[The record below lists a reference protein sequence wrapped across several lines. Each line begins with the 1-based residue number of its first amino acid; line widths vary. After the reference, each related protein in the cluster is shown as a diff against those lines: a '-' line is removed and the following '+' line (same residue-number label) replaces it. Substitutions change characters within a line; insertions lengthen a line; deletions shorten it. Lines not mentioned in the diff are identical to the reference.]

1 MLSLRHA
8 LRFRELRRNTPRL
21 STRYSS
27 SSSSSS
33 ASSASSSSNVLPVPR
48 PDYRLCLSSADSS
61 STRSLAAINLEN
73 RRAPIPCAADEL
85 VARIQELHQ
94 EVVEKTHNVNIL
106 RRTRNEIGTVLADKK
121 TDTQAK
127 EDAKKRAGELKESLV
142 LAEKD
147 LEEKEGILLQS
158 TLLLPNDTH
167 PESPIGGYEQCKTVK
182 LSSGLQNENETE
194 AIKPNPKADHI
205 QLLSALGWIA
215 FPTNVTGSS
224 WPYLLKGGAALEI
237 ALTQYALQHAVQ
249 AGFAVVMPP
258 DVVRHE
264 LMKRC
269 GFNPRDSGG
278 EAQTYFVSTSEQGES
293 GEDTLALAAT
303 AEIPLAGL
311 FINTLFRSPK
321 TELPRKV
328 VGIGHAFRAE
338 AGARGK
344 ESRGLYRVHQF
355 TKVELFMVTQAEES
369 GDALKEL
376 VDLQWKI
383 LDGLGLPL
391 RWAGNP
397 LRILGRADET
407 HLQAF
412 EHVF

>member
-1 MLSLRHA
+1 
-8 LRFRELRRNTPRL
+8 
-21 STRYSS
+21 
-27 SSSSSS
+27 
-33 ASSASSSSNVLPVPR
+33 
-48 PDYRLCLSSADSS
+48 
-61 STRSLAAINLEN
+61 
-73 RRAPIPCAADEL
+73 
-85 VARIQELHQ
+85 LHH
-94 EVVEKTHNVNIL
+94 EVVEKTHHVNVL
-106 RRTRNEIGTVLADKK
+106 RRTRNEIGALLADKRTSVQEREEAK
-121 TDTQAK
+121 T
-127 EDAKKRAGELKESLV
+127 RAGELKDNLV
-142 LAEKD
+142 LAEKQ
-147 LEEKEGILLQS
+147 LEEKEDILLQS
-158 TLLLPNDTH
+158 TLLLPNETH
-167 PESPIGGYEQCKTVK
+167 PNSPVGGYEQCETIK
-182 LSSGLQNENETE
+182 LSRGLASEED
-194 AIKPNPKADHI
+194 AIKPNPRADHI
-205 QLLSALGWIA
+205 QLLSSLGWLA

-249 AGFAVVMPP
+249 AGFELAVPP
-258 DVVRHE
+258 DVVKHE

-278 EAQTYFVSTSEQGES
+278 EAQTYFVSTSEQAGN

-321 TELPRKV
+321 TELPRKI

-369 GDALKEL
+369 GSALEEL

-391 RWAGNP
+391 R
-397 LRILGRADET
+397 
-407 HLQAF
+407 
-412 EHVF
+412 